1 MKSCN
6 FFDYS
11 VDQRKFVIVNK
22 YCVVLIVSKTAA
34 NMKSA
39 DMKSADMKS
48 ADMKSADMKSIGTAG
63 RGDGELDEV
72 FPMDEL
78 KHLEFFLE
86 DIERLCT
93 FFRKRIACQSPVS
106 S

>member
-34 NMKSA
+34 N
-39 DMKSADMKS
+39 MKSADMKS

>member
-34 NMKSA
+34 N
-39 DMKSADMKS
+39 MKS